1 MCAGTDTN
9 GTSTNADNAAS
20 WGQALW
26 NGTNLQ
32 TFLRG
37 GVQTDETGRAFFL
50 SFGGLTYVGDV
61 RNGKADGWGTMS
73 GPTGINLYG
82 QWRNGDPYILSGSIT
97 ATNGTKET
105 GTWNYDGSKCGGT
118 INWADGRVYKG
129 DWKLIPNGIDL
140 PDGVGTM
147 SVSPQSAI
155 EAVATTLVFTYTAP
169 SSGLSSGAVAVTV
182 PSGWTAPSTT
192 SGNAGYTT
200 ASTGTVSVASQVITV
215 SGVTLSSSQTLTVT
229 YGAGGGSAAVT
240 PPTTLGNATFSTSER
255 SSSSGTLTA
264 LSSSPVVSVV
274 APPDGTGTMSVSPT
288 SALASVPTTLT
299 FTYTA
304 ATDGLVGGSVV
315 LNVPSGWTA
324 PSTSSTHA
332 GYTTASVGTLSVAGQ
347 VITVSGL
354 TLSGPGQKFMGESS
368 ARAWSH
374 APGSPR

>member
-1 MCAGTDTN
+1 MIRLHSALAIFLLVLPAAMCAGTDTN

-147 SVSPQSAI
+147 TWPDGRVYVGEFRNGRMDGKGKMVNPRGITQDGLWKRDYFVSP
-155 EAVATTLVFTYTAP
+155 
-169 SSGLSSGAVAVTV
+169 
-182 PSGWTAPSTT
+182 
-192 SGNAGYTT
+192 
-200 ASTGTVSVASQVITV
+200 
-215 SGVTLSSSQTLTVT
+215 
-229 YGAGGGSAAVT
+229 
-240 PPTTLGNATFSTSER
+240 
-255 SSSSGTLTA
+255 
-264 LSSSPVVSVV
+264 SP
-274 APPDGTGTMSVSPT
+274 
-288 SALASVPTTLT
+288 
-299 FTYTA
+299 
-304 ATDGLVGGSVV
+304 
-315 LNVPSGWTA
+315 
-324 PSTSSTHA
+324 
-332 GYTTASVGTLSVAGQ
+332 
-347 VITVSGL
+347 
-354 TLSGPGQKFMGESS
+354 
-368 ARAWSH
+368 
-374 APGSPR
+374 